1 MDKSQALTGTQWFV
15 EHRHYAIECLR
26 IFLGGLLFFKGYF
39 FIENIS
45 EIYILIEENMQISSF
60 VVSHYVATAHLV
72 GGLMLAFGLLTRLA
86 VIVQLPILLGAVFF
100 IHEGDILLVTAT
112 ELEYS
117 ITILVLLLVFFMY
130 GGGKWSVDH
139 HIIRKKKKS
148 T

>member
-1 MDKSQALTGTQWFV
+1 MGKSQDVTGTQWFV

-26 IFLGGLLFFKGYF
+26 IFLGGLLFFKGYY

-45 EIYILIEENMQISSF
+45 EIYALIEENMQISSF
-60 VVSHYVATAHLV
+60 IVSHYVATAHLV
-72 GGLMLAFGLLTRLA
+72 GGLLLAFGLLTRLA
-86 VIVQLPILLGAVFF
+86 IIVQLPILLGAVFF
-100 IHEGDILLVTAT
+100 IHEGDILLITAT

-117 ITILVLLLVFFMY
+117 IVILVLLLVFLIY

-139 HIIRKKKKS
+139 HIIRKKMNR